1 MLAIITDSTCDIP
14 DALIEQYG
22 IIVVSHY
29 IIWGEEQFKDRVT
42 LQPKEFYRR
51 YQKDTVRP
59 TSAQASVQDFLD
71 AIQTAIT
78 RGATEA
84 IVLAVSSAMSGAFQ
98 MANQAAE
105 RADIPVSVIDSKG
118 PTMSL
123 GWQVLAAARAREGG
137 KTTAEIIEQVKK
149 VRQNLV
155 QIVAM
160 ESLEY
165 LQTGGRIGEAAK
177 WVGTVLKVRPVV
189 AINHE
194 KGVVTPIGLARTHKA
209 MVDMLYRKFFNGLTS
224 TNHLRIAVLHGDALE
239 EAQALAERIRMEYHP
254 EEILINITGP
264 VLGINTGPKALAL
277 CGYDAPEGSF

>member
-1 MLAIITDSTCDIP
+1 
-14 DALIEQYG
+14 
-22 IIVVSHY
+22 
-29 IIWGEEQFKDRVT
+29 
-42 LQPKEFYRR
+42 
-51 YQKDTVRP
+51 
-59 TSAQASVQDFLD
+59 
-71 AIQTAIT
+71 
-78 RGATEA
+78 
-84 IVLAVSSAMSGAFQ
+84 

-277 CGYDAPEGSF
+277 CGYDAPGGSF

>member
-1 MLAIITDSTCDIP
+1 MLT
-14 DALIEQYG
+14 
-22 IIVVSHY
+22 
-29 IIWGEEQFKDRVT
+29 
-42 LQPKEFYRR
+42 
-51 YQKDTVRP
+51 
-59 TSAQASVQDFLD
+59 
-71 AIQTAIT
+71 
-78 RGATEA
+78 
-84 IVLAVSSAMSGAFQ
+84 VSSAMSGAFQ

>member
-84 IVLAVSSAMSGAFQ
+84 IVLTVSSAMSGAFQ

-239 EAQALAERIRMEYHP
+239 EAQALAERIRTEYHP

-277 CGYDAPEGSF
+277 CGYDAPGGSF

>member
-84 IVLAVSSAMSGAFQ
+84 IVLTVSSAMSGAFQ

-254 EEILINITGP
+254 EEMIINITGP